1 MPRPAQLL
9 LLASLALFPCAC
21 GHPATVAEC
30 EEIVVRISTLELRRI
45 YDSEELKQRTELAKR
60 QLRDAM
66 LKDCV
71 GKRIT
76 SKAMQCV
83 RTATSSQQILDEC
96 LPFAPR

>member
-1 MPRPAQLL
+1 MPRSAHLALLGSLL
-9 LLASLALFPCAC
+9 LSSAC

-30 EEIVVRISTLELRRI
+30 EEIVERISKLELQRV
-45 YDSEELKQRTELAKR
+45 YDSEELKLRTEAAKQ
-60 QLRDAM
+60 QLHDAM

-76 SKAMQCV
+76 AKAMQCV
-83 RTATSSQQILDEC
+83 RTAASSQQILDEC

>member
-1 MPRPAQLL
+1 MLRPVHLALFG
-9 LLASLALFPCAC
+9 LLASLPAC

-30 EEIVVRISTLELRRI
+30 EEIVERISTLELQRV
-45 YDSEELKQRTELAKR
+45 YDEEELKQRTEAAKK
-60 QLRDAM
+60 QLHDAM

-76 SKAMQCV
+76 AKAMQCV
-83 RTATSSQQILDEC
+83 RTASSSQQILDEC